1 MKNLT
6 LTLIL
11 VIITQIVH
19 SQSTLDIR
27 FNSLDSGR
35 VVLLNRLT
43 NKTDTLLISNHH
55 LLYKDVVKV
64 PTLFHLIVESYN
76 DTRPINLVLSNEKT
90 EIEFSQFTKSIET
103 DNIKEIYPNQPI
115 FRTDPNNNQVFYQF
129 FARWTNFYQR
139 IQELS
144 SDDSQELLEK
154 RKEAY
159 HSFLTLCET
168 IINDNKSQY
177 YITSIKS

>member
-43 NKTDTLLISNHH
+43 NKTNTLLISNHH
-55 LLYKDVVKV
+55 LLYKDVVKI

-76 DTRPINLVLSNEKT
+76 DTRPMNLVLSNEKT
-90 EIEFSQFTKSIET
+90 E
-103 DNIKEIYPNQPI
+103 
-115 FRTDPNNNQVFYQF
+115 
-129 FARWTNFYQR
+129 
-139 IQELS
+139 
-144 SDDSQELLEK
+144 
-154 RKEAY
+154 
-159 HSFLTLCET
+159 
-168 IINDNKSQY
+168 
-177 YITSIKS
+177 